1 MRKIVCIKIVVA
13 IAILCCALFAFD
25 HFAYRDKIAVNGAVY
40 TQKGENVTTLPASSM
55 ELGIL
60 RSITHRSVS
69 NPTEDFTATN
79 LDEKYAGCPIYQSGE
94 NNCIIYLEDYSG
106 FYIPFELTEHRTQPE
121 VVFVNDANTPVGSVS
136 LTSARST
143 EVCLHADN
151 SLLGRGE
158 SLGFQV
164 DSYPVTVT
172 VYGDIDGRQ
181 KLASCIIEEKPEGE
195 RWYVVARDGENGTV
209 LEVGG
214 QWLLPDEEKLRP

>member
-1 MRKIVCIKIVVA
+1 
-13 IAILCCALFAFD
+13 
-25 HFAYRDKIAVNGAVY
+25 
-40 TQKGENVTTLPASSM
+40 M

-121 VVFVNDANTPVGSVS
+121 VVFVSDTDTPIGSVS
-136 LTSARST
+136 LTSAQST

-151 SLLGRGE
+151 SLLTRGE
-158 SLGFQV
+158 SFTFQV
-164 DSYPVTVT
+164 EEYPMTMT
-172 VYGDIDGRQ
+172 VYGDLEGKIP
-181 KLASCIIEEKPEGE
+181 LAACIITEAPEGD
-195 RWYVVARDGENGTV
+195 RWYVVARDSENGMV
-209 LEVGG
+209 LEAGNCWPG
-214 QWLLPDEEKLRP
+214 EE